1 MKRSLLN
8 IALEACAFVALAGC
22 ALTERDPVHDGSG
35 YGPAHLPITPTP
47 DSFRCG
53 EEIFKLA
60 FEEGAAYVTLPDNAT
75 VNLPRLRV
83 SSVSD
88 PEAPRVFTNGRLT
101 FTQEIEGGRAIRFA
115 RGRMAPVLCER
126 WTE

>member
-8 IALEACAFVALAGC
+8 IALGACAFAALAGC
-22 ALTERDPVHDGSG
+22 TSTQSAPVSDGSG

-47 DSFRCG
+47 ESYRCG
-53 EEIFKLA
+53 EQVFKLA
-60 FEEGAAYVTLPDNAT
+60 FEEGAAYATLPDNST

-83 SSVSD
+83 SSGSD

-126 WTE
+126 WAE